1 MFILGNRGERRHI
14 EHESFEG
21 LIAGRNNYYRDPLYR
36 ILEIQNSVN
45 NVSRGCMT
53 TVARVEKRPLAPSK
67 RQGAFY
73 QPEVIPPNMP

>member
-36 ILEIQNSVN
+36 ILEDSVS
-45 NVSRGCMT
+45 NVSRGYMT
-53 TVARVEKRPLAPSK
+53 AVARVEEMSLAPSK
-67 RQGAFY
+67 RQGVFH
-73 QPEVIPPNMP
+73 QPEVIPLNMP